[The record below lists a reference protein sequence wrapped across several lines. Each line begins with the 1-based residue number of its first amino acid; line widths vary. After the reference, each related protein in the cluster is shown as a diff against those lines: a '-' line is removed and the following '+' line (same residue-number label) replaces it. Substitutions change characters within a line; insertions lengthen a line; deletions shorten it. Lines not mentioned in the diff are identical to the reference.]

1 MLSMKIL
8 KFKKKSIHSMISLH
22 EKSLLKKVVE
32 GLVATLPTYLKHM
45 KDSNAVL
52 VEDIQRLSNNYL
64 LSETDVSHV
73 HRLQAELESLEE
85 SVLELTS
92 EQEEH
97 SEPYSFLEE
106 RLENLQA
113 TLKEIEDEQVAVSQR
128 LAQIEK
134 DDINARQKAK
144 CLC

>member
-1 MLSMKIL
+1 MCIRDR
-8 KFKKKSIHSMISLH
+8 
-22 EKSLLKKVVE
+22 
-32 GLVATLPTYLKHM
+32 
-45 KDSNAVL
+45 DSNAVL

-113 TLKEIEDEQVAVSQR
+113 TLKEIEDEQVEVSQR
-128 LAQIEK
+128 LAPVSYTHLDVYK
-134 DDINARQKAK
+134 RQPWG
-144 CLC
+144 L

>member
-8 KFKKKSIHSMISLH
+8 KFKKKSIHSMISYTRIAAQ
-22 EKSLLKKVVE
+22 KVVE

-92 EQEEH
+92 EQRGT
-97 SEPYSFLEE
+97 F
-106 RLENLQA
+106 
-113 TLKEIEDEQVAVSQR
+113 
-128 LAQIEK
+128 
-134 DDINARQKAK
+134 
-144 CLC
+144 

>member
-22 EKSLLKKVVE
+22 EKSLLKSSRR
-32 GLVATLPTYLKHM
+32 LVATLPTYLKHM

-73 HRLQAELESLEE
+73 HRLQAELESLGRICIG
-85 SVLELTS
+85 TN
-92 EQEEH
+92 
-97 SEPYSFLEE
+97 F
-106 RLENLQA
+106 
-113 TLKEIEDEQVAVSQR
+113 
-128 LAQIEK
+128 
-134 DDINARQKAK
+134 
-144 CLC
+144 